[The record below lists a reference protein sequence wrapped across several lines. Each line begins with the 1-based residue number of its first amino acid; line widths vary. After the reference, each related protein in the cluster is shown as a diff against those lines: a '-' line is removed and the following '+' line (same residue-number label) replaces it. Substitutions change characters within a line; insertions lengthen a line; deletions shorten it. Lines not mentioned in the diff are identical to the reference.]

1 MESKC
6 HEKDLRWL
14 LPVHFVLIHTC
25 HSRLAMALARLAF
38 IWLVSYYHMPVPC
51 TFSSALRYDV
61 KMLISD
67 NEDNYCHNGLTT
79 FQFSPPSLAH
89 YHFSKCL
96 HENKA
101 TLCTMTWEVRSLQL
115 WLMVCL
121 VLRPKKAVP
130 PQSSGQLI
138 NTAKTVV

>member
-1 MESKC
+1 M
-6 HEKDLRWL
+6 
-14 LPVHFVLIHTC
+14 
-25 HSRLAMALARLAF
+25 
-38 IWLVSYYHMPVPC
+38 HM
-51 TFSSALRYDV
+51 FSSALRYDV

-101 TLCTMTWEVRSLQL
+101 TLCTMMWEVRALKL

-130 PQSSGQLI
+130 PQSSGQVCE
-138 NTAKTVV
+138 TATQPGYIQS